1 MKSILSLFIFLA
13 LIACQRQEPSEVE
26 YNNTLETGFD
36 SIPMEARPRALW
48 AWVDGNFDKESISQ
62 ELKEAKEKGMGGFD
76 IWDVNHVQ
84 DENNVVP
91 KGKPFMSDGYTDAIV
106 HTIKTATPLGLDI
119 GLISAS
125 GWNSGGAWTQ
135 PQHATMQIYSS
146 EIIVS
151 GGSNTSHLLPFPQ
164 VPLLNSY
171 SKDTLLIA
179 RAPNGK
185 PAFYTEVAVLAYP
198 LTEDSTI
205 KDLSMVKN
213 LSKAMTADG
222 TVNWKAPAGKWKIVR
237 SICANTGQPMIMH
250 TPSSKGPMIDHFNP
264 IATETHIKY
273 ILDKLQKSLGTFK
286 GSAFKYLYSDSY
298 EVTGQL
304 WTPNMIAEFQKR
316 RGYDMMPYLPA
327 LNGFV
332 VESKETT
339 KRFLYDYAQLLSDL
353 IIESH
358 YAKAKE
364 VCATYGIG
372 YVAEAA
378 GPGKPLHNCPFES
391 LKSSGS
397 LSFPR
402 GEFWH
407 KTDNDILQ
415 VIKGVAS
422 ASHIYNQKYV
432 EAESFTSVELWQE
445 SLDELKPTADKAFCE
460 GLNRIYFHTFPH
472 VPKAAGSPG
481 WIYGFGTQISTHQ
494 PWWNMSKP
502 FMNYLGRCSY
512 MLQQGNFAADVLYY
526 YGDAAPNFVPAKHIN
541 PSLGYGYDYDVTNS
555 DILLNKLEVKNGKLT
570 LPHGQQYSV
579 LVLPILDE
587 MNLEVLVK
595 LEKLIAAGAV
605 VIGQMPM
612 QSTGLKD
619 YKLNDEKVATLAKKI
634 WGNCDGKNILEAN
647 YGKGKVVWGKSIRMV
662 LAEMNV
668 SPDFF
673 AGKNPTLD
681 SVDFI
686 HRKTDNEEIY
696 FVTNPTNSPKIMAS
710 TFRVKGKIPQLWNPL
725 TGEKNNVEYVEIKD
739 GTNLNLEFEPHG
751 SVFVVFAANKLVN
764 LPAKR
769 IINPNLKATF
779 TDTLRSPWTLSFKAA
794 NNKLVKTQLPAL
806 MDLSQSTNEDLKYFT
821 GTSRYETKY
830 QIPQNI
836 ALKNYHAYID
846 LGKVAV
852 VARVMVNG
860 KDLGISWK
868 SPFTLPISSTL
879 KPGENTIVVEVANL
893 WTNRL
898 IGDAKLP
905 KAQRT
910 TSTNITRFPTGWSVP
925 MQDIPNA
932 DYSMPPSG
940 LLGPVKIY
948 YVKN

>member
-1 MKSILSLFIFLA
+1 MKSIIFLILFSA
-13 LIACQRQEPSEVE
+13 LIACKNKAELHNSE
-26 YNNTLETGFD
+26 NTLEQGFD

-48 AWVDGNFDKESISQ
+48 TWVDGNFDKESISE

-84 DENNVVP
+84 DENKVVP
-91 KGKPFMSDGYTDAIV
+91 KGKPFMGDEYTDAIV
-106 HTIKTATPLGLDI
+106 HAVNEATPLGLDI
-119 GLISAS
+119 GLVSAS

-135 PQHATMQIYSS
+135 PQNATMQIYSS
-146 EIIVS
+146 EIVVS
-151 GGSNTSHLLPFPQ
+151 ASNNGSHLLPFPI
-164 VPLLNSY
+164 VPLLNPY
-171 SKDTLLIA
+171 TKDTLLIA
-179 RAPNGK
+179 RSSNGK

-198 LTEDSTI
+198 LTADSAI
-205 KDLSMVKN
+205 NDLTMVKN
-213 LSKAMTADG
+213 LSNKMAADG
-222 TVNWKAPAGKWKIVR
+222 TVNWKAPTGKWKIVR
-237 SICANTGQPMIMH
+237 MICANTGQPMIMH

-273 ILDKLQKSLGTFK
+273 ILDKLQKGLGTFK
-286 GSAFKYLYSDSY
+286 GKAFKYLYSDSY

-304 WTPNMIAEFQKR
+304 WTPNMISEFQKR
-316 RGYDMMPYLPA
+316 RGYDINPYLPA
-327 LNGFV
+327 LNGFTIV
-332 VESKETT
+332 NKDITR
-339 KRFLYDYAQLLSDL
+339 RFLYDYAQLLSDL

-358 YAKAKE
+358 YAKAKQ

-407 KTDNDILQ
+407 KTSNDILQ

-432 EAESFTSVELWQE
+432 EAESFTSTDLWQE
-445 SLDELKPTADKAFCE
+445 SLSELKPTVDRAFCE

-472 VPKAAGSPG
+472 VPKAAGTPG

-512 MLQQGNFAADVLYY
+512 MLQQGNFVADVLYY
-526 YGDAAPNFVPAKHIN
+526 YGDAAPNFVPAKHID

-555 DILLNKLEVKNGKLT
+555 DIILNKLEVKDGKLT

-579 LVLPILDE
+579 LVLPPMEE
-587 MNLEVLVK
+587 MNVDVLVK

-605 VIGQMPM
+605 VIGQKPT

-619 YKLNDEKVATLAKKI
+619 YKLYGEKVATLANKI
-634 WGNCDGKNILEAN
+634 WANCDGKNILEAN
-647 YGKGKVVWGKSIRMV
+647 YGKGKVVWGKNIRTV
-662 LAEMNV
+662 LSEMNV

-673 AGKNPTLD
+673 SGQYPTLD

-686 HRKTDNEEIY
+686 HRKTEKEEIY
-696 FVTNPTNSPKIMAS
+696 FVSNPTNTPKIMAS
-710 TFRVKGKIPQLWNPL
+710 RFRVKGKIPQLWDPL
-725 TGEKNNVEYVEIKD
+725 TGEKTNVDYQQTAI
-739 GTNLNLEFEPHG
+739 GININLEFEPHG
-751 SVFVVFAANKLVN
+751 SVFVVFSNDGRSTSST
-764 LPAKR
+764 KR
-769 IINPNLKATF
+769 ILNPELKATF
-779 TDTLRSPWTLSFKAA
+779 IDTVQNQWTLSFKTRD
-794 NNKLVKTQLPAL
+794 NKLVKTQLPSL
-806 MDLSQSTNEDLKYFT
+806 IDLSQSTNDDVKYFT

-830 QIPQNI
+830 QLPQNI
-836 ALKNYHAYID
+836 ELKNHQAYID

-852 VARVMVNG
+852 VARIIVNG
-860 KDLGISWK
+860 KVMGISWK
-868 SPFTLPISSTL
+868 SPFTLPISNAI

-905 KAQRT
+905 KNQRT
-910 TSTNITRFPTGWSVP
+910 TNTNISRFPTGWSHP
-925 MQDIPNA
+925 MQDLPNS
-932 DYSMPPSG
+932 DYPMPPSG
-940 LLGPVKIY
+940 LIGPVKIY
-948 YVKN
+948 YIKN